1 MHAVM
6 DNTVEIQVE
15 VVYKENSVKDF
26 APLKLLRK
34 GNLNG
39 CNTYR

>member
-15 VVYKENSVKDF
+15 VVYEKDSVRGF

-34 GNLNG
+34 KKS
-39 CNTYR
+39 